1 MPSFF
6 SSENFQPQ
14 NFSSPE
20 SVERI
25 VSSSSPSTRTNIQHE
40 LLQSSH
46 DPEDNSSPPHKKKL
60 KFITKKVPKKKQPM
74 TSPTAA
80 QADFPSHHYPVH
92 LLQPLKS
99 TAGPKK
105 KWVELYCK
113 GLKKV
118 ICCFR
123 GHQDAATAL
132 NLDRNVVKSMCE
144 KKANNVPIYS
154 TFSLMYASNKVQ
166 APAYHYGIHELDFKP
181 NLETYH
187 ERIARFES
195 THIEDKN
202 LYSKKNSSLNGKKN
216 MVAPPTNEIPLRNLL
231 PGQDHSKQK
240 PLPPSNNLMVTVVEN
255 EEQLLS
261 HSLQFQNMCIFCQ
274 DTLAN
279 VILQPCK
286 HCVLCQECFES
297 GTVRK
302 FCPVCRIGLMGSVKA
317 EKHVKYVRPRV
328 FSPYVLDDL

>member
-6 SSENFQPQ
+6 SSDNFQPQ
-14 NFSSPE
+14 DSPE
-20 SVERI
+20 SVEI

-46 DPEDNSSPPHKKKL
+46 DTSDNNSSPPHKKKL
-60 KFITKKVPKKKQPM
+60 KVITKKVPKKKQPM

-80 QADFPSHHYPVH
+80 QADFPSNHYPVH
-92 LLQPLKS
+92 LLQPLQS
-99 TAGPKK
+99 TAGTKK

-113 GLKKV
+113 GLQKV

-144 KKANNVPIYS
+144 KKANVPIYS

-166 APAYHYGIHELDFKP
+166 APAYHYGIHELDFEP
-181 NLETYH
+181 NLETYQ
-187 ERIARFES
+187 ERIARFER
-195 THIEDKN
+195 THIQDKA
-202 LYSKKNSSLNGKKN
+202 LYKKSI
-216 MVAPPTNEIPLRNLL
+216 VAPPTNEIPLQNLL
-231 PGQDHSKQK
+231 PEERRKQT
-240 PLPPSNNLMVTVVEN
+240 LPPSKNLMVSVVEN
-255 EEQLLS
+255 QDKLLS

-286 HCVLCQECFES
+286 HCVLCEACFES

>member
-6 SSENFQPQ
+6 SSDNFQRQ
-14 NFSSPE
+14 NSSSPE
-20 SVERI
+20 SVEI

-60 KFITKKVPKKKQPM
+60 KVITKKVPKKKQPM

-80 QADFPSHHYPVH
+80 QADFPSNHYPVH
-92 LLQPLKS
+92 LLQPLQS

-132 NLDRNVVKSMCE
+132 NLDRNVVKAMCE
-144 KKANNVPIYS
+144 KKAENVPIYS

-166 APAYHYGIHELDFKP
+166 APAYHYGIHELDFEP
-181 NLETYH
+181 NLETYQ
-187 ERIARFES
+187 ERIERFEA
-195 THIEDKN
+195 THIQDKGM
-202 LYSKKNSSLNGKKN
+202 YKKKNI
-216 MVAPPTNEIPLRNLL
+216 MAPPTNEIPLQNLL
-231 PGQDHSKQK
+231 PGQDSLSLKQEK
-240 PLPPSNNLMVTVVEN
+240 PLPPSNNLMVTVV
-255 EEQLLS
+255 QDQDKLLS

-286 HCVLCQECFES
+286 HCVLCETCFES

>member
-6 SSENFQPQ
+6 SSDNFQPQ
-14 NFSSPE
+14 NSSSPK
-20 SVERI
+20 SVEI
-25 VSSSSPSTRTNIQHE
+25 VSSSSPSSRTNIQHE
-40 LLQSSH
+40 LLQSHSTAN
-46 DPEDNSSPPHKKKL
+46 DTEVNLSSPPHKKKL
-60 KFITKKVPKKKQPM
+60 KLITKKVPKKKQPV
-74 TSPTAA
+74 SPTAA

-92 LLQPLKS
+92 LLQPLQS

-144 KKANNVPIYS
+144 KKANVPIYS
-154 TFSLMYASNKVQ
+154 TFSLMYASNKIQ
-166 APAYHYGIHELDFKP
+166 APAYHYGIHALDFQP

-195 THIEDKN
+195 THVKDKSM
-202 LYSKKNSSLNGKKN
+202 YRKKN
-216 MVAPPTNEIPLRNLL
+216 MVAPPTNEIPLQNLL
-231 PGQDHSKQK
+231 PEDSLKQ
-240 PLPPSNNLMVTVVEN
+240 PLPSSNNLMVTVVEN
-255 EEQLLS
+255 EEKLLS

-286 HCVLCQECFES
+286 HCVLCLECFES
-297 GTVRK
+297 GMVRK
-302 FCPVCRIGLMGSVKA
+302 FCPVCRIGLTGSVKA